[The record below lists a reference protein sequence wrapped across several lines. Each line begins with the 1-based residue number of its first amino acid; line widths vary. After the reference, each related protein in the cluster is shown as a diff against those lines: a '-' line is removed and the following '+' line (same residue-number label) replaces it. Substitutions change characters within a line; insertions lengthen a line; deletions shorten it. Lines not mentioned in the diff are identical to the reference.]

1 LENNSSNS
9 AKLEKGLSAL
19 IITFNEESNIK
30 SAIENLAF
38 ADEIIIIDSYSTDA
52 TVSIASSFENVKI
65 IQNNF
70 INYADQRNFA
80 ISFASFSWILFIDAD
95 ERINPAL
102 EEEIKTIIQK
112 ENSIVAYEFNRTF
125 LFNKEPLHF
134 SGWQT
139 DKIYRLFRK
148 ENCFY
153 DINKIVH
160 EKLIV
165 NGKSAVVKHKLM
177 HYSYTDFSPYKRKMI
192 QYGKMKAIEELNK
205 GTVPNIFHFYI
216 RPVYQ
221 FLYQYI
227 IRLGIFD
234 GKKGIIICFLNAYSV
249 YIRFQ
254 ELKKLRSNN

>member
-1 LENNSSNS
+1 MENSSSNS
-9 AKLEKGLSAL
+9 AKLENGLSAL

-38 ADEIIIIDSYSTDA
+38 ADEIIIVDSYSTDA
-52 TVSIASSFENVKI
+52 TASIASSFENVKI

-80 ISFASFSWILFIDAD
+80 ISLASYPWILFIDAD

-148 ENCFY
+148 ENGYY
-153 DINKIVH
+153 DGNKIVH

-165 NGKSAVVKHKLM
+165 NGKSGVVKNKLL
-177 HYSYTDFSPYKRKMI
+177 HYSYTDYSSYKYKMI

-205 GTVPNIFHFYI
+205 GTVPNVFHFYI
-216 RPVYQ
+216 RPAYQ

-234 GKKGIIICFLNAYSV
+234 GKKGIIICFLNTYSV

>member
-1 LENNSSNS
+1 MENSSS
-9 AKLEKGLSAL
+9 IYAKLEKGLSAL

-30 SAIENLAF
+30 IAIENLAF
-38 ADEIIIIDSYSTDA
+38 ADEIIIVDSHSTDA

-65 IQNNF
+65 IQNKF

-80 ISFASFSWILFIDAD
+80 ISLASYPWILFIDAD

-102 EEEIKTIIQK
+102 EEEIKNIIQK

-125 LFNKEPLHF
+125 LFNKQPLHF

-148 ENCFY
+148 ENGYY
-153 DINKIVH
+153 DGNKIVH

-165 NGKSAVVKHKLM
+165 NGKSGVVKNKLL
-177 HYSYTDFSPYKRKMI
+177 HYSYTDYSSYKYKMI

-205 GTVPNIFHFYI
+205 GTVPNVFHFYI
-216 RPVYQ
+216 RPAYQ

-227 IRLGIFD
+227 IRLGILD
-234 GKKGIIICFLNAYSV
+234 GKKGIIICYLNAYSV
-249 YIRFQ
+249 YERFQ